1 MTQPLDHVEFPEHNI
16 QGCKMW
22 IVVLGAFVVGWMIV
36 VQAYGKKGIKGFRPH
51 LLGFCGG
58 IVALVLAGAVVTRF
72 EPNERVAAG
81 TAPAATPASQAGG
94 KELVST
100 SAREMFAEYEA
111 NEVAADRAFKGKEID
126 IVGTVQSIDKDAF
139 DNIVVQLQTSN
150 QFMPVSAVLQ
160 DRYESEAASMRKADI
175 VGFICVGAGRSVGRP
190 VLKDCRPAQLES
202 SGAKK

>member
-1 MTQPLDHVEFPEHNI
+1 
-16 QGCKMW
+16 MW
-22 IVVLGAFVVGWMIV
+22 LVVLGAFVFGWMIV

-58 IVALVLAGAVVTRF
+58 IVALVLAGAVVSKF
-72 EPNERVAAG
+72 EPNERPGAG
-81 TAPAATPASQAGG
+81 TTPLATPASQARPN
-94 KELVST
+94 KEFVST

-139 DNIVVQLQTSN
+139 NNIVVQLQTSN

-160 DRYESEAASMRKADI
+160 DRYESEAASMNKADI
-175 VGFICVGAGRSVGRP
+175 VEFVCIGAGRSVGRP
-190 VLKDCRPAQLES
+190 VLKDCRPMQLEL